1 MGETG
6 GWQRWAGGRGV
17 EIVRR
22 NLLRPATN
30 ILERRGPSRLWAL
43 PRFNNNSSAFQSVY
57 LCVSVCVYVCE
68 WRLSSVAVGLR
79 VKRRVAQVAQAR
91 K

>member
-6 GWQRWAGGRGV
+6 GWQRWAGGRGA

-57 LCVSVCVYVCE
+57 LCVLVCVCV
-68 WRLSSVAVGLR
+68 
-79 VKRRVAQVAQAR
+79 
-91 K
+91 